1 MHSLYLN
8 SITTFSIKWSQTAGK
23 VVRKIDMADAEIE
36 IPEINTSS
44 SHFLRAQ
51 QSGPPLSN
59 LWERAK
65 TNTGSYCVVE
75 NLLYKLA

>member
-1 MHSLYLN
+1 
-8 SITTFSIKWSQTAGK
+8 
-23 VVRKIDMADAEIE
+23 MADAEIE